1 MLVVVP
7 VVIVVVI
14 SLVNTSIG
22 LKQLLIFFLQQC
34 QLNQCLVLLCFD
46 LTVGQMVEG
55 DLGLWNS
62 S

>member
-34 QLNQCLVLLCFD
+34 QLNQCLVWLCFD
-46 LTVGQMVEG
+46 LTVGQRVEG
-55 DLGLWNS
+55 DLGL
-62 S
+62 